1 MLSEGGKMTF
11 IDDMKNKI
19 MGSIAEENPTAS
31 AALELLKN
39 HPGGIS
45 GLVQQFHDKGLGDV
59 VNSWVGTGQN
69 LPISADQI
77 KSVLSNEHVQAFAAK
92 AGISPEVAS
101 AKIAEVLPMIMD
113 KLTPN
118 GQLPAQGGLIE
129 TGMNMLKSLSKTGT
143 DAA

>member
-1 MLSEGGKMTF
+1 MNF
-11 IDDMKNKI
+11 VDDMKNKV
-19 MGSIAEENPTAS
+19 MGNIAEENPTAS

-59 VNSWVGTGQN
+59 VNSWVSTGQN

-92 AGISPEVAS
+92 AGISPDVAS
-101 AKIAEVLPMIMD
+101 ARIAEVLPMIMD
-113 KLTPN
+113 RLTPN
-118 GQLPAQGGLIE
+118 GQVPAQSGLLA
-129 TGMNMLKSLSKTGT
+129 TGMNMLKSLTKTET

>member
-1 MLSEGGKMTF
+1 MSF
-11 IDDMKNKI
+11 VDDMKNKV
-19 MGSIAEENPTAS
+19 MGNIAEENPTAS

-59 VNSWVGTGQN
+59 VNSWVSTGQN

-92 AGISPEVAS
+92 AGISPDVAS

-113 KLTPN
+113 RLTPN
-118 GQLPAQGGLIE
+118 GRVPAQSGLLA
-129 TGMNMLKSLSKTGT
+129 TGMNMLKSLTKTET

>member
-1 MLSEGGKMTF
+1 MSI
-11 IDDMKNKI
+11 IDDMKNKV
-19 MGSIAEENPTAS
+19 MGTIAEENPTAS

-39 HPGGIS
+39 QPGGIA
-45 GLVQQFHDKGLGDV
+45 GLVQQFHDKGLGEV
-59 VNSWVGTGQN
+59 VSSWVSTGQN
-69 LPISADQI
+69 LPITADQI

-118 GQLPAQGGLIE
+118 GQLPTQGGLLE
-129 TGMNMLKSLSKTGT
+129 TGMNMLKSLSRTDT

>member
-1 MLSEGGKMTF
+1 
-11 IDDMKNKI
+11 MKNKV
-19 MGSIAEENPTAS
+19 MGNIAEENPTAS

-59 VNSWVGTGQN
+59 VNSWISTGQN

-92 AGISPEVAS
+92 AGISPDVAS

-113 KLTPN
+113 RVTPN
-118 GQLPAQGGLIE
+118 GQVPPQSGLLA
-129 TGMNMLKSLSKTGT
+129 TGMNMLRSLTKTET

>member
-1 MLSEGGKMTF
+1 
-11 IDDMKNKI
+11 MKSKV
-19 MGSIAEENPTAS
+19 MGNIAEENPAAS

-59 VNSWVGTGQN
+59 INSWVSTGKN

-77 KSVLSNEHVQAFAAK
+77 KSVLSNEHLQAFAAK
-92 AGISPEVAS
+92 ARISPDVAS

-113 KLTPN
+113 RLTPN
-118 GQLPAQGGLIE
+118 GQVPTQNGLLA
-129 TGMNMLKSLSKTGT
+129 TGMNMLKSLTKTGT